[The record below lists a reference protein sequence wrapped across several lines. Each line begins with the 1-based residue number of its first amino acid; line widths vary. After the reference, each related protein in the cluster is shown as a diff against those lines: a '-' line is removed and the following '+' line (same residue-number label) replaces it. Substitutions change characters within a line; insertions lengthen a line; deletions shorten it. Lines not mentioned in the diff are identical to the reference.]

1 MFRAGRAFALAAA
14 AVLVLTTA
22 CREEKPAAAP
32 PQAQPPAAPSGA
44 AFEAEA
50 AYRHALALC
59 ALGPRPSGSP
69 AYAAQADYI
78 ERTLSAAGW
87 SVTRDSFT
95 PPPPAPQTLRMLNLR
110 ARRGENDAPRPIL
123 LSCHIDTKRI
133 EGFIGADDGASGAGV
148 LLELAR
154 ALAHQPELAA
164 QVELIFLDGEESFA
178 PSMSRR
184 DGLYGS
190 RYDVARRGQDG
201 LPRFQINLDMVGGR
215 DTRIA
220 VPAPDSS
227 DAMLRRY
234 ARAIAAAGLSPQ
246 RWSLTER
253 SYLDDHLPYLEA
265 GVDSLNLIADFS
277 GSDWWHTPRDSAERL
292 SPRLMGECA
301 RLLLQLLPELC
312 RELVRTQDIGNRKVP
327 GHR

>member
-1 MFRAGRAFALAAA
+1 MFRAGRLIAAA
-14 AVLVLTTA
+14 AILVLTTA
-22 CREEKPAAAP
+22 CREETPATIPPRAP
-32 PQAQPPAAPSGA
+32 FPPPSA
-44 AFEAEA
+44 SFEAET

-59 ALGPRPSGSP
+59 ALGPRPSGSA
-69 AYAAQADYI
+69 AYAAQVDYI
-78 ERTLSAAGW
+78 ERVLSSAGW
-87 SVTRDSFT
+87 SVTRDRFT
-95 PPPPAPQTLRMLNLR
+95 PPPPAPPTLRMINLR
-110 ARRGENDAPRPIL
+110 ARRGEDAAPRPIL
-123 LSCHIDTKRI
+123 LSCHIDTKRL

-154 ALAHQPELAA
+154 ALAQQPELAA
-164 QVELIFLDGEESFA
+164 QIELIFLDGEEAFA
-178 PSMSRR
+178 PSMTAR

-190 RYDVARRGQDG
+190 RYDVARRGKG
-201 LPRFQINLDMVGGR
+201 ELPSFQINLDMVGGR

-220 VPAPDSS
+220 VSAPDSS

-234 ARAIAAAGLSPQ
+234 ARAIAAAGLPPQ

-253 SYLDDHLPYLEA
+253 SYLDDHRPYIEA

-277 GSDWWHTPRDSAERL
+277 GSDWWHTPRDTAERL

-312 RELVRTQDIGNRKVP
+312 REQRSCSNDSPQ
-327 GHR
+327 

>member
-1 MFRAGRAFALAAA
+1 MFRASRLFAAA
-14 AVLVLTTA
+14 AILVLTTA
-22 CREEKPAAAP
+22 CKEKCAP
-32 PQAQPPAAPSGA
+32 NAPSTAPTAPAAPANG
-44 AFEAEA
+44 AFEAET

-59 ALGPRPSGSP
+59 ALGPRPSGSA
-69 AYAAQADYI
+69 AYAAQLDYI
-78 ERTLSAAGW
+78 ERVLIAAGW
-87 SVTRDSFT
+87 SVTRDRFS
-95 PPPPAPQTLRMLNLR
+95 PPPPAPPTLRMINLR
-110 ARRGENDAPRPIL
+110 ARRGEDAAPRPIL

-154 ALAHQPELAA
+154 ALAQQPELAA
-164 QVELIFLDGEESFA
+164 EIELIFLDGEEAFA
-178 PSMSRR
+178 PSMTKR

-190 RYDVARRGQDG
+190 RYDVARRGQDE

-253 SYLDDHLPYLEA
+253 SYLDDHRPYLEA

-277 GSDWWHTPRDSAERL
+277 GSDWWHTCRDNAERL

-301 RLLLQLLPELC
+301 RLLLQLLPELF
-312 RELVRTQDIGNRKVP
+312 RELRS
-327 GHR
+327 

>member
-1 MFRAGRAFALAAA
+1 MFRAGRLCAAAAAA
-14 AVLVLTTA
+14 AVLVLTTT
-22 CREEKPAAAP
+22 CREEKPATIP
-32 PQAQPPAAPSGA
+32 PRVPSTPPPAGA

-50 AYRHALALC
+50 AYRHSLALC
-59 ALGPRPSGSP
+59 ALGPRPSGSA
-69 AYAAQADYI
+69 AYAAQVDYI
-78 ERTLSAAGW
+78 ERILNAAGW
-87 SVTRDSFT
+87 NVTRDSFT
-95 PPPPAPQTLRMLNLR
+95 PPSPAPPTLRMLNLR
-110 ARRGENDAPRPIL
+110 ARRGEDAAPRPIL

-154 ALAHQPELAA
+154 ALAQQPELAA
-164 QVELIFLDGEESFA
+164 QVELIFLDGEEAFA

-220 VPAPDSS
+220 VSAPDSS

-265 GVDSLNLIADFS
+265 GVDTLNLIADFS
-277 GSDWWHTPRDSAERL
+277 GSDWWHTHRDKAERL

-312 RELVRTQDIGNRKVP
+312 RELRS
-327 GHR
+327 

>member
-1 MFRAGRAFALAAA
+1 MFRAGRLCAAAAAA

-22 CREEKPAAAP
+22 CKEKPATIPPRAP
-32 PQAQPPAAPSGA
+32 STPPPAGA

-59 ALGPRPSGSP
+59 ALGPRPSGSA
-69 AYAAQADYI
+69 AYAAQVDYI
-78 ERTLSAAGW
+78 ERVLNAAGW
-87 SVTRDSFT
+87 NVTRDSFT
-95 PPPPAPQTLRMLNLR
+95 PPSPAPPTLRMLNLR
-110 ARRGENDAPRPIL
+110 ARRGEDAAPRPIL

-154 ALAHQPELAA
+154 ALAQQPELAA
-164 QVELIFLDGEESFA
+164 QVELIFLDGEEAFA

-220 VPAPDSS
+220 VSAPDSS

-277 GSDWWHTPRDSAERL
+277 GSDWWHTHRDKAERL

-301 RLLLQLLPELC
+301 RLLLQLLPEIC
-312 RELVRTQDIGNRKVP
+312 RELRS
-327 GHR
+327 